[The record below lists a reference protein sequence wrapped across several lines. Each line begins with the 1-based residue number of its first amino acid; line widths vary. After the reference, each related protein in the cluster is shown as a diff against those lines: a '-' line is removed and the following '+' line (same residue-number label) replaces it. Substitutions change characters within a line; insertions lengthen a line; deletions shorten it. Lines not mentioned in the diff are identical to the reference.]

1 MTNIL
6 YKKKKNKYNFIGNG
20 FSIDSINIFFL
31 IFLSHNLRFL
41 WRHGFDSVA
50 EQT

>member
-20 FSIDSINIFFL
+20 FSIDSINIFFY
-31 IFLSHNLRFL
+31 FLSHNLIFL
-41 WRHGFDSVA
+41 WRHSFDSVA